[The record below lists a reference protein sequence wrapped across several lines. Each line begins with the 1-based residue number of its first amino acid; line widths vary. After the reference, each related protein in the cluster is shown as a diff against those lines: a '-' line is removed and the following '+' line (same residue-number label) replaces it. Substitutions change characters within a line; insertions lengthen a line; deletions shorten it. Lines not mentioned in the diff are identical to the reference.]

1 MDEPNLP
8 RMLSSLDD
16 QTCLPEAVFV
26 CINQPAAYYGDGS
39 SEHARVCEV
48 NEAAFRQLE
57 RMVAGNRFSFPVV
70 LIDRYSPGRAWDAK
84 HYGVG
89 WARKTAMDAALEY
102 ARSRRWPLERVLL
115 ACMDADTLYPE
126 DYLECQ
132 AALFAACPEA
142 LALSNPYYHFLEEG
156 LAGAKLLGWK
166 AGTVVAG
173 NVPSGMFPQETV
185 LEGIS
190 SSGPAHAGLS
200 DSVPDCS
207 LDVNGAGSD
216 SEKRACAML
225 HYEVYMRSYA
235 LNLMLVGHPY
245 ALTAVGSSM
254 SCTLEA
260 YRKIGGI
267 SPFKSG
273 EDFYFLQKMLKTG
286 AVLRHSPALS
296 HPSPRLSTRVF
307 FGTGPA
313 LNKGLEGQWAS
324 YPIYP
329 MSLFGRM
336 QDAYEAL
343 PDLYDLLCRGIAEE
357 KLWDGGLPA
366 AGDFP
371 AGKPLLG
378 RFPVGDVCGEPK
390 AADGARQRAAEAGC
404 PDCLPAVGLNATGGN
419 AALWKKF
426 DFWGAAFGSDWWKP
440 IKAHCGGRKA
450 QFVRACMEK
459 FDALRSLQFLKAS
472 YVQDDRRDWLNLREL
487 CHELWGRLGL
497 DRVSVEVFEADDRQL
512 TGWSACRQ
520 QRLAALTGIGAVEAG
535 MQGRGLDAGNAGG
548 ACVVAPGGRSSLQ
561 DLSLEDWESIRDF
574 LFLCERKMQKEQL
587 LLRWS

>member
-1 MDEPNLP
+1 MEAGARFFRFLVAVPAMDEPNLP
-8 RMLSSLDD
+8 RMLSSLND

-48 NEAAFRQLE
+48 NEATFRQLE

-89 WARKTAMDAALEY
+89 WARKTAMDAALEC
-102 ARSRRWPLERVLL
+102 ARSRPWPLERVLL

-173 NVPSGMFPQETV
+173 DVPSGMFPQETV

-313 LNKGLEGQWAS
+313 LNKGVEGQWAS

-343 PDLYDLLCRGIAEE
+343 PDLYGFLCGPEVTDGLCR
-357 KLWDGGLPA
+357 
-366 AGDFP
+366 
-371 AGKPLLG
+371 PL
-378 RFPVGDVCGEPK
+378 
-390 AADGARQRAAEAGC
+390 AR
-404 PDCLPAVGLNATGGN
+404 
-419 AALWKKF
+419 KF
-426 DFWGAAFGSDWWKP
+426 DFWGAAFGLDWWKP

-472 YVQDDRRDWLNLREL
+472 YVQDDRQDWLNLREL

-497 DRVSVEVFEADDRQL
+497 DRVSEEVFEADDRQL
-512 TGWSACRQ
+512 TDWSACRQ
-520 QRLAALTGIGAVEAG
+520 QRLAALAGIDAGEAG
-535 MQGRGLDAGNAGG
+535 MQGWGLDAGKAGG
-548 ACVVAPGGRSSLQ
+548 ACVVASGGRSSLQ

-574 LFLCERKMQKEQL
+574 LFLCERKMQKEQP

>member
-1 MDEPNLP
+1 MEAGARFFRFLVAVPAMDEPNLP
-8 RMLSSLDD
+8 RMLSSLND

-48 NEAAFRQLE
+48 NEATFRQLE

-102 ARSRRWPLERVLL
+102 ARSRPWPLERVLL

-173 NVPSGMFPQETV
+173 DVPSGMFPQETV

-313 LNKGLEGQWAS
+313 LNKGVEGQWAS

-343 PDLYDLLCRGIAEE
+343 PDLYDFLCGPEVPDGLCR
-357 KLWDGGLPA
+357 
-366 AGDFP
+366 
-371 AGKPLLG
+371 PL
-378 RFPVGDVCGEPK
+378 
-390 AADGARQRAAEAGC
+390 AR
-404 PDCLPAVGLNATGGN
+404 
-419 AALWKKF
+419 KF
-426 DFWGAAFGSDWWKP
+426 DFWTSAFGEGWWKP

-472 YVQDDRRDWLNLREL
+472 YVQDDRQDWLNLREL

-497 DRVSVEVFEADDRQL
+497 RVSVGVFEADDRQL

-535 MQGRGLDAGNAGG
+535 MQGKGQDAGKAGG

-574 LFLCERKMQKEQL
+574 LFLCERKMQKEQP

>member
-1 MDEPNLP
+1 MEAGARFFRFLVAVPAMDEPNLP
-8 RMLSSLDD
+8 RMLSSLND
-16 QTCLPEAVFV
+16 QTCLPEGVFV

-48 NEAAFRQLE
+48 NEATFRQLE

-102 ARSRRWPLERVLL
+102 ARSRPWPLERVLL

-156 LAGAKLLGWK
+156 LAGAKLLGRK

-190 SSGPAHAGLS
+190 SSGPAHAGSS

-207 LDVNGAGSD
+207 LDVSGAGSD

-245 ALTAVGSSM
+245 AFTAVGSSM

-343 PDLYDLLCRGIAEE
+343 PDLYDFLCGPEVPDGLCR
-357 KLWDGGLPA
+357 
-366 AGDFP
+366 
-371 AGKPLLG
+371 PL
-378 RFPVGDVCGEPK
+378 
-390 AADGARQRAAEAGC
+390 AR
-404 PDCLPAVGLNATGGN
+404 
-419 AALWKKF
+419 KF
-426 DFWGAAFGSDWWKP
+426 DFWTSAFGEGWWKP

-472 YVQDDRRDWLNLREL
+472 YVQDDRQDWLNLREL

-520 QRLAALTGIGAVEAG
+520 QRLAALAGIDAGEAG
-535 MQGRGLDAGNAGG
+535 MQGRGLDAGSAGG

>member
-1 MDEPNLP
+1 MEAGARFFRFLVAVPAMDEPNLP
-8 RMLSSLDD
+8 RMLSSLND

-190 SSGPAHAGLS
+190 SSGPAHAGSS

-313 LNKGLEGQWAS
+313 LNKGVEGQWAS

-343 PDLYDLLCRGIAEE
+343 PDLYDFLCGPEVPDGLCR
-357 KLWDGGLPA
+357 
-366 AGDFP
+366 
-371 AGKPLLG
+371 PL
-378 RFPVGDVCGEPK
+378 
-390 AADGARQRAAEAGC
+390 AR
-404 PDCLPAVGLNATGGN
+404 
-419 AALWKKF
+419 KF

-472 YVQDDRRDWLNLREL
+472 YVQDNRQDWLNLREL

-497 DRVSVEVFEADDRQL
+497 DRVSEEVFEADDRQL
-512 TGWSACRQ
+512 TDWSACRQ
-520 QRLAALTGIGAVEAG
+520 QRLAALAGIDAGEAG
-535 MQGRGLDAGNAGG
+535 MQGWGLDAGKAGG
-548 ACVVAPGGRSSLQ
+548 ACVVASGGRSSLQ

-574 LFLCERKMQKEQL
+574 LFLCERKMQKEQP

>member
-1 MDEPNLP
+1 MEAGARFFRFLVAVPAMDEPNLP
-8 RMLSSLDD
+8 RMLSSLND

-48 NEAAFRQLE
+48 NEATFRQLE

-89 WARKTAMDAALEY
+89 WARKTAMDAALEC
-102 ARSRRWPLERVLL
+102 ARSRPWPLERVLL

-173 NVPSGMFPQETV
+173 DVPSGMFPQETV

-313 LNKGLEGQWAS
+313 LNKGVEGQWAS

-343 PDLYDLLCRGIAEE
+343 PDLYGFLCGPEVTDGLCR
-357 KLWDGGLPA
+357 
-366 AGDFP
+366 
-371 AGKPLLG
+371 PL
-378 RFPVGDVCGEPK
+378 
-390 AADGARQRAAEAGC
+390 AR
-404 PDCLPAVGLNATGGN
+404 
-419 AALWKKF
+419 KF

-472 YVQDDRRDWLNLREL
+472 YVQDDRQDWLNLREL

-497 DRVSVEVFEADDRQL
+497 DRVSEEVFEADDRQL
-512 TGWSACRQ
+512 TDWSACRQ
-520 QRLAALTGIGAVEAG
+520 QRLAALAGIDAGEAG
-535 MQGRGLDAGNAGG
+535 MQGWGLDAGKAGG
-548 ACVVAPGGRSSLQ
+548 ACVVASGGRSSLQ

-574 LFLCERKMQKEQL
+574 LFLCERKMQKEQP

>member
-1 MDEPNLP
+1 MEAGARFFRFLVAVPAMDEPNLP
-8 RMLSSLDD
+8 RMLSSLND

-48 NEAAFRQLE
+48 NEATFRQLE

-102 ARSRRWPLERVLL
+102 ARSRPWPLERVLL

-173 NVPSGMFPQETV
+173 DVPSGMFPQETV

-296 HPSPRLSTRVF
+296 HPSPRFSTRVF

-313 LNKGLEGQWAS
+313 LNKGVEGQWAS

-343 PDLYDLLCRGIAEE
+343 PDLYDFLCGPEVPDGLCR
-357 KLWDGGLPA
+357 
-366 AGDFP
+366 
-371 AGKPLLG
+371 PL
-378 RFPVGDVCGEPK
+378 
-390 AADGARQRAAEAGC
+390 AR
-404 PDCLPAVGLNATGGN
+404 
-419 AALWKKF
+419 KF
-426 DFWGAAFGSDWWKP
+426 DFWGAAFGEGWWKP
-440 IKAHCGGRKA
+440 IRAHCGGRKA

-520 QRLAALTGIGAVEAG
+520 QRLAALAGIDAGEAG
-535 MQGRGLDAGNAGG
+535 MQGEGQDTGKAGG
-548 ACVVAPGGRSSLQ
+548 ACIVAPGGWSSLQ

-574 LFLCERKMQKEQL
+574 LFLCERKMQKERP
-587 LLRWS
+587 LLRFW

>member
-1 MDEPNLP
+1 MEAGARSFRFLVAVPAMDEPSLP
-8 RMLSSLDD
+8 RMLSSLND

-48 NEAAFRQLE
+48 NEATFRQLE

-102 ARSRRWPLERVLL
+102 ARSRPWPLERVLL

-273 EDFYFLQKMLKTG
+273 EDFYFLQKVLKTG

-313 LNKGLEGQWAS
+313 LNKGLEGQWVS

-343 PDLYDLLCRGIAEE
+343 PDLYDFLCGPEVTDGLCR
-357 KLWDGGLPA
+357 
-366 AGDFP
+366 
-371 AGKPLLG
+371 PL
-378 RFPVGDVCGEPK
+378 
-390 AADGARQRAAEAGC
+390 AR
-404 PDCLPAVGLNATGGN
+404 
-419 AALWKKF
+419 KF
-426 DFWGAAFGSDWWKP
+426 DFWTSAFGEGWWKP

-450 QFVRACMEK
+450 QFARACMEK

-472 YVQDDRRDWLNLREL
+472 YVQDDRQDWLNLREL

-535 MQGRGLDAGNAGG
+535 MQGKGQDTGKAGG

-574 LFLCERKMQKEQL
+574 LFLCERKMQKEQP

>member
-1 MDEPNLP
+1 MVAVPAMDEPSLP
-8 RMLSSLDD
+8 RMLSSLDA

-48 NEAAFRQLE
+48 NEATFRQLE

-102 ARSRRWPLERVLL
+102 ARSRPWPLERVLL

-173 NVPSGMFPQETV
+173 DVPSGMFPQETV

-207 LDVNGAGSD
+207 LDVSGAGSD

-313 LNKGLEGQWAS
+313 LNKGVEGQWAS

-343 PDLYDLLCRGIAEE
+343 PDLYDFLCGPEVPDGLCR
-357 KLWDGGLPA
+357 
-366 AGDFP
+366 
-371 AGKPLLG
+371 PL
-378 RFPVGDVCGEPK
+378 
-390 AADGARQRAAEAGC
+390 AR
-404 PDCLPAVGLNATGGN
+404 
-419 AALWKKF
+419 KF

-472 YVQDDRRDWLNLREL
+472 YVQDNRQDWLNLREL

-520 QRLAALTGIGAVEAG
+520 RRLAALAGIDAGEAG
-535 MQGRGLDAGNAGG
+535 MQGEGQDTGKSGG
-548 ACVVAPGGRSSLQ
+548 ACIVAPGGWSSLQ

-574 LFLCERKMQKEQL
+574 LFLCERKMQKERP
-587 LLRWS
+587 LLRFW

>member
-1 MDEPNLP
+1 MEAGARSFRFLVAVPAMDEPSLP
-8 RMLSSLDD
+8 RMLSSLDA

-48 NEAAFRQLE
+48 NEATFRQLE

-102 ARSRRWPLERVLL
+102 ARSRPWPLERVLL

-173 NVPSGMFPQETV
+173 DVPSGMFPQETV

-313 LNKGLEGQWAS
+313 LNKGVEGQWAS

-343 PDLYDLLCRGIAEE
+343 PDLYDFLCGPEVPDGLCR
-357 KLWDGGLPA
+357 
-366 AGDFP
+366 
-371 AGKPLLG
+371 PL
-378 RFPVGDVCGEPK
+378 
-390 AADGARQRAAEAGC
+390 AR
-404 PDCLPAVGLNATGGN
+404 
-419 AALWKKF
+419 KF

-472 YVQDDRRDWLNLREL
+472 YVQDNRQDWLNLREL

-520 QRLAALTGIGAVEAG
+520 RRLAALAGIDAGEAG
-535 MQGRGLDAGNAGG
+535 MQGRGLDAGKAGG

-574 LFLCERKMQKEQL
+574 LFLCERKMQKEQP

>member
-1 MDEPNLP
+1 MEAGARFFRFLVAVPAMDEPNLP

-48 NEAAFRQLE
+48 NEATFRQLE

-102 ARSRRWPLERVLL
+102 ARSRPWPLERVLL

-156 LAGAKLLGWK
+156 LAEAKLLGWK

-173 NVPSGMFPQETV
+173 DVPSGMFPQETV

-235 LNLMLVGHPY
+235 LTLMLVGHPY

-313 LNKGLEGQWAS
+313 LNKGVEGQWAS

-343 PDLYDLLCRGIAEE
+343 PDLYDFLCGPEVPDGLCR
-357 KLWDGGLPA
+357 
-366 AGDFP
+366 
-371 AGKPLLG
+371 PL
-378 RFPVGDVCGEPK
+378 
-390 AADGARQRAAEAGC
+390 AR
-404 PDCLPAVGLNATGGN
+404 
-419 AALWKKF
+419 KF
-426 DFWGAAFGSDWWKP
+426 DFWGAAFGEGWWKP

-472 YVQDDRRDWLNLREL
+472 YVQDDRQDWLNLREL

-497 DRVSVEVFEADDRQL
+497 DRVSEEVFEADDRQL

-520 QRLAALTGIGAVEAG
+520 RRLAALAGIDAGEAG
-535 MQGRGLDAGNAGG
+535 MQGEGQDTGKAGG
-548 ACVVAPGGRSSLQ
+548 ACIVAPGGWSSLQ

-574 LFLCERKMQKEQL
+574 LFLCERKMQKEQP

>member
-1 MDEPNLP
+1 MEAGARFFRFLVAVPAMDEPNLP
-8 RMLSSLDD
+8 RMLSSLND

-48 NEAAFRQLE
+48 NEATFRQLE

-102 ARSRRWPLERVLL
+102 ARSRPWPLERVLL

-173 NVPSGMFPQETV
+173 DVPSGMFPQETV

-296 HPSPRLSTRVF
+296 HPSPRFSTRVF

-313 LNKGLEGQWAS
+313 LNKGVEGQWAS

-343 PDLYDLLCRGIAEE
+343 PDLYDFLCGPEVPDGLCR
-357 KLWDGGLPA
+357 
-366 AGDFP
+366 
-371 AGKPLLG
+371 PL
-378 RFPVGDVCGEPK
+378 
-390 AADGARQRAAEAGC
+390 AR
-404 PDCLPAVGLNATGGN
+404 
-419 AALWKKF
+419 KF
-426 DFWGAAFGSDWWKP
+426 DFWGAAFGEGWWKP
-440 IKAHCGGRKA
+440 IRAHCGGRKA

-512 TGWSACRQ
+512 TDWSACRQ
-520 QRLAALTGIGAVEAG
+520 QRLAALAGIDAGEAG
-535 MQGRGLDAGNAGG
+535 MQGWGLDAGKAGG
-548 ACVVAPGGRSSLQ
+548 ACIVAPGGWSSLQ

-574 LFLCERKMQKEQL
+574 LFLCERKMQKERP
-587 LLRWS
+587 LLRFW

>member
-1 MDEPNLP
+1 MEAGARFFRFLVAVPAMDEPNLP
-8 RMLSSLDD
+8 RMLSSLND

-48 NEAAFRQLE
+48 NEATFRQLE

-102 ARSRRWPLERVLL
+102 ARSRPWPLERVLL

-173 NVPSGMFPQETV
+173 DVPSGMFPQETV

-190 SSGPAHAGLS
+190 SSGPAHAGSS

-313 LNKGLEGQWAS
+313 LNKGVEGQWAS

-343 PDLYDLLCRGIAEE
+343 PDLYDFLCGPEVPDGLCR
-357 KLWDGGLPA
+357 
-366 AGDFP
+366 
-371 AGKPLLG
+371 PL
-378 RFPVGDVCGEPK
+378 
-390 AADGARQRAAEAGC
+390 AR
-404 PDCLPAVGLNATGGN
+404 
-419 AALWKKF
+419 KF
-426 DFWGAAFGSDWWKP
+426 DFWGAAFGEGWWKP
-440 IKAHCGGRKA
+440 IRAHCGGRKA

-472 YVQDDRRDWLNLREL
+472 YVQDNRQDWLNLREL

-520 QRLAALTGIGAVEAG
+520 QRLAALAGIDAGEAG
-535 MQGRGLDAGNAGG
+535 MQGEGQDTGKAGG
-548 ACVVAPGGRSSLQ
+548 ACIVAPGGWSSLQ

-574 LFLCERKMQKEQL
+574 LFLCERKMQKERP
-587 LLRWS
+587 LLRFW

>member
-1 MDEPNLP
+1 MEAGARFFRFLVAVPAMDEPNLP
-8 RMLSSLDD
+8 RMLSSLND

-48 NEAAFRQLE
+48 NEATFRQLE

-102 ARSRRWPLERVLL
+102 ARSRPWPLERVLL

-132 AALFAACPEA
+132 AALFAVCPEA

-156 LAGAKLLGWK
+156 LAGAKLLRWK

-190 SSGPAHAGLS
+190 SSGPAHAGSS

-296 HPSPRLSTRVF
+296 HPSPRFSTRVF

-313 LNKGLEGQWAS
+313 LNKGVEGQWAS

-343 PDLYDLLCRGIAEE
+343 PDLYDFLCGPEVPDGLCR
-357 KLWDGGLPA
+357 
-366 AGDFP
+366 
-371 AGKPLLG
+371 PL
-378 RFPVGDVCGEPK
+378 
-390 AADGARQRAAEAGC
+390 AR
-404 PDCLPAVGLNATGGN
+404 
-419 AALWKKF
+419 KF
-426 DFWGAAFGSDWWKP
+426 DFWGAAFGEGWWKP
-440 IKAHCGGRKA
+440 IRAHCGGRKA

-472 YVQDDRRDWLNLREL
+472 YVQDNRQDWLNLREL

-512 TGWSACRQ
+512 TDWSACRQ
-520 QRLAALTGIGAVEAG
+520 QRLAALAGIDAGEAG
-535 MQGRGLDAGNAGG
+535 MQGWGLDAGKAGG

-574 LFLCERKMQKEQL
+574 LFLCERKMQKEQP

>member
-1 MDEPNLP
+1 MEAGARFFRFLVAVPAMDEPNLP
-8 RMLSSLDD
+8 RMLSSLND

-48 NEAAFRQLE
+48 NEATFRQLE

-102 ARSRRWPLERVLL
+102 ARSRPWPLERVLL

-173 NVPSGMFPQETV
+173 DVPSGMFPQETV

-296 HPSPRLSTRVF
+296 HPSPRFSTRVF

-313 LNKGLEGQWAS
+313 LNKGVEGQWAS

-343 PDLYDLLCRGIAEE
+343 PDLYDFLCGPEVPDGLCR
-357 KLWDGGLPA
+357 
-366 AGDFP
+366 
-371 AGKPLLG
+371 PL
-378 RFPVGDVCGEPK
+378 
-390 AADGARQRAAEAGC
+390 AR
-404 PDCLPAVGLNATGGN
+404 
-419 AALWKKF
+419 KF
-426 DFWGAAFGSDWWKP
+426 DFWGAAFGEGWWKP
-440 IKAHCGGRKA
+440 IRAHCGGRKA

-472 YVQDDRRDWLNLREL
+472 YVQDDRQDWLNLREL

-497 DRVSVEVFEADDRQL
+497 DRVSEEVFEADDRQL
-512 TGWSACRQ
+512 TDWSACRQ
-520 QRLAALTGIGAVEAG
+520 QRLAALAGIDAGEAG
-535 MQGRGLDAGNAGG
+535 MQGRGLDAGSAGG

>member
-8 RMLSSLDD
+8 RMLSSLND

-48 NEAAFRQLE
+48 NEATFRQLE

-102 ARSRRWPLERVLL
+102 ARSRPWPLERVLL

-173 NVPSGMFPQETV
+173 DVPSGMFPQETV

-296 HPSPRLSTRVF
+296 HPSPRFSTRVF

-313 LNKGLEGQWAS
+313 LNKGVEGQWAS

-343 PDLYDLLCRGIAEE
+343 PDLYDFLCGPEVPDGLCR
-357 KLWDGGLPA
+357 
-366 AGDFP
+366 
-371 AGKPLLG
+371 PL
-378 RFPVGDVCGEPK
+378 
-390 AADGARQRAAEAGC
+390 AR
-404 PDCLPAVGLNATGGN
+404 
-419 AALWKKF
+419 KF
-426 DFWGAAFGSDWWKP
+426 DFWGAAFGEGWWKP
-440 IKAHCGGRKA
+440 IRAHCGGRKA

-472 YVQDDRRDWLNLREL
+472 YVQDNRQDWLNLREL

-497 DRVSVEVFEADDRQL
+497 DRVSEEVFEADDRQL

-520 QRLAALTGIGAVEAG
+520 QRLAALAGIDAGEAG
-535 MQGRGLDAGNAGG
+535 MQGWGLDAGKAGG

-574 LFLCERKMQKEQL
+574 LFLCERKMQKEQP

>member
-1 MDEPNLP
+1 MEAGARFFRFLVAVPAMDEPNLP
-8 RMLSSLDD
+8 RMLSSLND

-48 NEAAFRQLE
+48 NEATFRQLE

-89 WARKTAMDAALEY
+89 WARKTAMDAALEC
-102 ARSRRWPLERVLL
+102 ARSRPWPLERVLL

-173 NVPSGMFPQETV
+173 DVPSGMFPQETV

-313 LNKGLEGQWAS
+313 LNKGVEGQWAS

-343 PDLYDLLCRGIAEE
+343 PDLYDFLCGPEVPDGLCR
-357 KLWDGGLPA
+357 
-366 AGDFP
+366 
-371 AGKPLLG
+371 PL
-378 RFPVGDVCGEPK
+378 
-390 AADGARQRAAEAGC
+390 AR
-404 PDCLPAVGLNATGGN
+404 
-419 AALWKKF
+419 KF

-472 YVQDDRRDWLNLREL
+472 YVQDNRQDWLNLREL

-512 TGWSACRQ
+512 TDWSACRQ
-520 QRLAALTGIGAVEAG
+520 QRLAALAGIDAGEAG
-535 MQGRGLDAGNAGG
+535 MQGWGLDAGKAGG
-548 ACVVAPGGRSSLQ
+548 ACVVASGGRSSLQ

-574 LFLCERKMQKEQL
+574 LFLCERKMQKEQP

>member
-8 RMLSSLDD
+8 RMLSSLND

-48 NEAAFRQLE
+48 NEATFRQLE

-173 NVPSGMFPQETV
+173 DVPSGMFPQETV

-286 AVLRHSPALS
+286 AVLQHSPALS

-313 LNKGLEGQWAS
+313 LNKGVEGQWAS

-343 PDLYDLLCRGIAEE
+343 PDLYDFLCGPEVPDGLCR
-357 KLWDGGLPA
+357 
-366 AGDFP
+366 
-371 AGKPLLG
+371 PL
-378 RFPVGDVCGEPK
+378 
-390 AADGARQRAAEAGC
+390 AR
-404 PDCLPAVGLNATGGN
+404 
-419 AALWKKF
+419 KF

-472 YVQDDRRDWLNLREL
+472 YVQDDRQDWLNLREL

-497 DRVSVEVFEADDRQL
+497 DRVSEEVFEADDRQL
-512 TGWSACRQ
+512 TDWSACRQ
-520 QRLAALTGIGAVEAG
+520 QRLAALAGIDAGEAG
-535 MQGRGLDAGNAGG
+535 MQGWGLDAGKAGG
-548 ACVVAPGGRSSLQ
+548 ACVVASGGRSSLQ

-574 LFLCERKMQKEQL
+574 LFLCERKMQKEQP

>member
-8 RMLSSLDD
+8 RMLSSLND

-48 NEAAFRQLE
+48 NEATFRQLE

-313 LNKGLEGQWAS
+313 LNKGVEGQWAS

-343 PDLYDLLCRGIAEE
+343 PDLYDFLCGPEVPDGLCR
-357 KLWDGGLPA
+357 
-366 AGDFP
+366 
-371 AGKPLLG
+371 PL
-378 RFPVGDVCGEPK
+378 
-390 AADGARQRAAEAGC
+390 AR
-404 PDCLPAVGLNATGGN
+404 
-419 AALWKKF
+419 KF

-472 YVQDDRRDWLNLREL
+472 YVQDNRQDWLNLREL

-497 DRVSVEVFEADDRQL
+497 DRVSEEVFEADDRQL
-512 TGWSACRQ
+512 TDWSACRQ
-520 QRLAALTGIGAVEAG
+520 QRLAALAGIDAGEAG
-535 MQGRGLDAGNAGG
+535 MQGEGQDTGKAGG
-548 ACVVAPGGRSSLQ
+548 ACVVAPGGWSSLQ

-574 LFLCERKMQKEQL
+574 LFLCERKMQKEQP

>member
-1 MDEPNLP
+1 MEAGARFFRFLVAVPAMDEPNLP
-8 RMLSSLDD
+8 RMLSSLND

-48 NEAAFRQLE
+48 NEATFRQLE

-89 WARKTAMDAALEY
+89 WARKTAMDAALEC
-102 ARSRRWPLERVLL
+102 ARSRPWPLERVLL

-173 NVPSGMFPQETV
+173 DVPSGMFPQETV

-313 LNKGLEGQWAS
+313 LNKGVEGQWAS

-343 PDLYDLLCRGIAEE
+343 PDLYGFLCGPEVTDGLCR
-357 KLWDGGLPA
+357 
-366 AGDFP
+366 
-371 AGKPLLG
+371 PL
-378 RFPVGDVCGEPK
+378 
-390 AADGARQRAAEAGC
+390 AR
-404 PDCLPAVGLNATGGN
+404 
-419 AALWKKF
+419 KF

-472 YVQDDRRDWLNLREL
+472 YVQDDRQDWLNLREL

-512 TGWSACRQ
+512 TDWSACRQ
-520 QRLAALTGIGAVEAG
+520 QRLAALAGIDAGEAG
-535 MQGRGLDAGNAGG
+535 MQGWGLDAGKAGG
-548 ACVVAPGGRSSLQ
+548 ACVVASGGRSSLQ

-574 LFLCERKMQKEQL
+574 LFLCERKMQKEQP

>member
-1 MDEPNLP
+1 MEAGARFFRFLVAVPAMDEPSLP
-8 RMLSSLDD
+8 RMLSSLDA

-102 ARSRRWPLERVLL
+102 ARSRPWPLERVLL

-313 LNKGLEGQWAS
+313 LNKGVEGQWAS

-343 PDLYDLLCRGIAEE
+343 PDLYDFLCGPEVPDGLCR
-357 KLWDGGLPA
+357 
-366 AGDFP
+366 
-371 AGKPLLG
+371 PL
-378 RFPVGDVCGEPK
+378 
-390 AADGARQRAAEAGC
+390 AR
-404 PDCLPAVGLNATGGN
+404 
-419 AALWKKF
+419 KF

-472 YVQDDRRDWLNLREL
+472 YVQDNRQDWLNLREL

-520 QRLAALTGIGAVEAG
+520 QRLAALAGIDAGEAG

-574 LFLCERKMQKEQL
+574 FFFFERKMQKERP
-587 LLRWS
+587 LLRFW

>member
-1 MDEPNLP
+1 MEAGARFFRFLVAVPAMDEPNLP

-48 NEAAFRQLE
+48 NEATFRQLE

-102 ARSRRWPLERVLL
+102 ARSRPWPLERVLL

-173 NVPSGMFPQETV
+173 DVPSGMFPQETV

-313 LNKGLEGQWAS
+313 LNKGVEGQWAS

-343 PDLYDLLCRGIAEE
+343 PDLYDFLCGPEVPDGLCR
-357 KLWDGGLPA
+357 
-366 AGDFP
+366 
-371 AGKPLLG
+371 PL
-378 RFPVGDVCGEPK
+378 
-390 AADGARQRAAEAGC
+390 AR
-404 PDCLPAVGLNATGGN
+404 
-419 AALWKKF
+419 KF
-426 DFWGAAFGSDWWKP
+426 DFWGAAFGEGWWKP
-440 IKAHCGGRKA
+440 IRAHCGGRKA

-472 YVQDDRRDWLNLREL
+472 YVQDNRQDWLNLREL

-520 QRLAALTGIGAVEAG
+520 QRLAALAGIDAGEAG
-535 MQGRGLDAGNAGG
+535 MQGEGQDTGKAGG
-548 ACVVAPGGRSSLQ
+548 ACIVAPGGWSSLQ

-574 LFLCERKMQKEQL
+574 LFLCERKMQKERP
-587 LLRWS
+587 LLRFW

>member
-1 MDEPNLP
+1 MEAGARFFRFLVAVPAMDEPNLP
-8 RMLSSLDD
+8 RMLSSLND

-48 NEAAFRQLE
+48 NEATFRQLE

-102 ARSRRWPLERVLL
+102 ARSRPWPLERVLL

-156 LAGAKLLGWK
+156 LAGAKLLRWK

-190 SSGPAHAGLS
+190 SSGPAHAGSS

-296 HPSPRLSTRVF
+296 HPSPRFSTRVF

-313 LNKGLEGQWAS
+313 LNKGVEGQWAS

-343 PDLYDLLCRGIAEE
+343 QDLYDFLCGPEVPDGLCR
-357 KLWDGGLPA
+357 
-366 AGDFP
+366 
-371 AGKPLLG
+371 PL
-378 RFPVGDVCGEPK
+378 
-390 AADGARQRAAEAGC
+390 AR
-404 PDCLPAVGLNATGGN
+404 
-419 AALWKKF
+419 KF
-426 DFWGAAFGSDWWKP
+426 DFWGAAFGEGWWKP
-440 IKAHCGGRKA
+440 IRAHCGGRKA

-472 YVQDDRRDWLNLREL
+472 YVQDNRQDWLNLREL

-512 TGWSACRQ
+512 TDWSACRQ
-520 QRLAALTGIGAVEAG
+520 QRLAALAGIDAGEAG
-535 MQGRGLDAGNAGG
+535 MQGWGLDAGKAGG

-574 LFLCERKMQKEQL
+574 LFLCERKMQKEQP

>member
-1 MDEPNLP
+1 MDEPSLP
-8 RMLSSLDD
+8 RMLSSLDA

-48 NEAAFRQLE
+48 NEATFRQLE

-102 ARSRRWPLERVLL
+102 ARSRPWPLERVLL

-173 NVPSGMFPQETV
+173 NVPSGMFPQETAP
-185 LEGIS
+185 EGMP

-207 LDVNGAGSD
+207 LDVNGARSD

-313 LNKGLEGQWAS
+313 LNKGVEGQWAS

-343 PDLYDLLCRGIAEE
+343 PDLYDFLCGPEVPDGLCR
-357 KLWDGGLPA
+357 
-366 AGDFP
+366 
-371 AGKPLLG
+371 PL
-378 RFPVGDVCGEPK
+378 
-390 AADGARQRAAEAGC
+390 AR
-404 PDCLPAVGLNATGGN
+404 
-419 AALWKKF
+419 KF

-472 YVQDDRRDWLNLREL
+472 YVQDNRQDWLNLREL

-520 QRLAALTGIGAVEAG
+520 RRLAALAGIDAGEAG
-535 MQGRGLDAGNAGG
+535 MQGWGLDAGKAGG

-574 LFLCERKMQKEQL
+574 LFLCERKMQKEQP

>member
-1 MDEPNLP
+1 MEAGARFFRFLVAVPAMDEPNLP
-8 RMLSSLDD
+8 RMLSSLND

-48 NEAAFRQLE
+48 NEATFRQLE

-102 ARSRRWPLERVLL
+102 ARSRPWPLERVLL

-126 DYLECQ
+126 DYLEYQ

-173 NVPSGMFPQETV
+173 DVPSGMFPQETV

-190 SSGPAHAGLS
+190 SSGPAHAGSS

-207 LDVNGAGSD
+207 LDVSGAGSD

-313 LNKGLEGQWAS
+313 LNKGVEGQWAS

-343 PDLYDLLCRGIAEE
+343 PDLYDFLCGPEVPDGLCR
-357 KLWDGGLPA
+357 
-366 AGDFP
+366 
-371 AGKPLLG
+371 PL
-378 RFPVGDVCGEPK
+378 
-390 AADGARQRAAEAGC
+390 AR
-404 PDCLPAVGLNATGGN
+404 
-419 AALWKKF
+419 KF

-520 QRLAALTGIGAVEAG
+520 QRLAALAGIGAGEAG
-535 MQGRGLDAGNAGG
+535 MQGEGQDTGKAGG
-548 ACVVAPGGRSSLQ
+548 ACIVAPGGWSSLQ

-574 LFLCERKMQKEQL
+574 LFLCERKMQKERP
-587 LLRWS
+587 LLRFW

>member
-1 MDEPNLP
+1 MEAGARFFRFLVAVPAMDEPNLP
-8 RMLSSLDD
+8 RMLSSLND

-48 NEAAFRQLE
+48 NEATFRQLE

-190 SSGPAHAGLS
+190 SSGPAHAGSS

-313 LNKGLEGQWAS
+313 LNKGVEGQWAS

-343 PDLYDLLCRGIAEE
+343 PDLYDFLCGPEVPDGLCR
-357 KLWDGGLPA
+357 
-366 AGDFP
+366 
-371 AGKPLLG
+371 PL
-378 RFPVGDVCGEPK
+378 
-390 AADGARQRAAEAGC
+390 AR
-404 PDCLPAVGLNATGGN
+404 
-419 AALWKKF
+419 KF

-472 YVQDDRRDWLNLREL
+472 YVQDDRQDWLNLREL

-497 DRVSVEVFEADDRQL
+497 DRVSEEVFEADDRQL
-512 TGWSACRQ
+512 TDWSACRQ
-520 QRLAALTGIGAVEAG
+520 QRLAALAGIDAGEAG
-535 MQGRGLDAGNAGG
+535 MQGWGLDAGKAGG
-548 ACVVAPGGRSSLQ
+548 ACVVASGGRSSLQ

-574 LFLCERKMQKEQL
+574 LFLCERKMQKEQP

>member
-1 MDEPNLP
+1 MEAGARFFRFLVAVPAMDEPNLP
-8 RMLSSLDD
+8 RMLSSLND

-48 NEAAFRQLE
+48 NEATFRQLE

-102 ARSRRWPLERVLL
+102 ARSRPWPLERVLL

-173 NVPSGMFPQETV
+173 DVPSGMFPQETV

-207 LDVNGAGSD
+207 LDVSGAGSD

-343 PDLYDLLCRGIAEE
+343 PDLYGFLCGPEVMDGLCR
-357 KLWDGGLPA
+357 
-366 AGDFP
+366 
-371 AGKPLLG
+371 PL
-378 RFPVGDVCGEPK
+378 
-390 AADGARQRAAEAGC
+390 AR
-404 PDCLPAVGLNATGGN
+404 
-419 AALWKKF
+419 KF
-426 DFWGAAFGSDWWKP
+426 DFWTSAFGEGWWNP

-472 YVQDDRRDWLNLREL
+472 YVQDDRQDWLNLREL

-497 DRVSVEVFEADDRQL
+497 RVSVEVFEADDRQL

-535 MQGRGLDAGNAGG
+535 MQGKGQDAGKAGG

-574 LFLCERKMQKEQL
+574 LFLCERKMQKEQP

>member
-1 MDEPNLP
+1 MEAGARFFRFLVAVPAMDEPNLP
-8 RMLSSLDD
+8 RMLSSLND

-102 ARSRRWPLERVLL
+102 ARSRPWPLERVLL

-245 ALTAVGSSM
+245 AFTAVGSSM

-313 LNKGLEGQWAS
+313 LNKGVEGQWAS

-343 PDLYDLLCRGIAEE
+343 PDLYDFLCGPEVPDGLCR
-357 KLWDGGLPA
+357 
-366 AGDFP
+366 
-371 AGKPLLG
+371 PL
-378 RFPVGDVCGEPK
+378 
-390 AADGARQRAAEAGC
+390 AR
-404 PDCLPAVGLNATGGN
+404 
-419 AALWKKF
+419 KF

-472 YVQDDRRDWLNLREL
+472 YVQDNRQDWLNLREL

-520 QRLAALTGIGAVEAG
+520 QRLAALAGIDAGEAG
-535 MQGRGLDAGNAGG
+535 MQGRGLDAGSAGG

>member
-1 MDEPNLP
+1 MEAGARFFRFLVAVPAMDEPNLP
-8 RMLSSLDD
+8 RMLSSLND

-48 NEAAFRQLE
+48 NEATFRQLE

-102 ARSRRWPLERVLL
+102 ARSRPWPLERVLL

-296 HPSPRLSTRVF
+296 HPSPRFSTRVF

-313 LNKGLEGQWAS
+313 LNKGVEGQWAS

-343 PDLYDLLCRGIAEE
+343 PDLYDFLCGPEVPDGLCR
-357 KLWDGGLPA
+357 
-366 AGDFP
+366 
-371 AGKPLLG
+371 PL
-378 RFPVGDVCGEPK
+378 
-390 AADGARQRAAEAGC
+390 AR
-404 PDCLPAVGLNATGGN
+404 
-419 AALWKKF
+419 KF
-426 DFWGAAFGSDWWKP
+426 DFWGAAFGEGWWKP
-440 IKAHCGGRKA
+440 IRAHCGGRKA

-472 YVQDDRRDWLNLREL
+472 YVQDDRQDWLNLREL

-497 DRVSVEVFEADDRQL
+497 DRVSEEVFEADDRQL
-512 TGWSACRQ
+512 TDWSACRQ
-520 QRLAALTGIGAVEAG
+520 QRLAALAGIDAGEAG
-535 MQGRGLDAGNAGG
+535 MQGWGLDAGKAGG
-548 ACVVAPGGRSSLQ
+548 ACIVAPGGWSSLQ

-574 LFLCERKMQKEQL
+574 LFLCERKMQKERP
-587 LLRWS
+587 LLRFW

>member
-1 MDEPNLP
+1 MEAGARFFRFLVAVPAMDEPNLP
-8 RMLSSLDD
+8 RMLSSLND

-48 NEAAFRQLE
+48 NEATFRQLE

-102 ARSRRWPLERVLL
+102 ARSRPWPLERVLL

-313 LNKGLEGQWAS
+313 LNKGVEGQWAS

-343 PDLYDLLCRGIAEE
+343 PDLYDFLCGPEVPDGLCR
-357 KLWDGGLPA
+357 
-366 AGDFP
+366 
-371 AGKPLLG
+371 PL
-378 RFPVGDVCGEPK
+378 
-390 AADGARQRAAEAGC
+390 AR
-404 PDCLPAVGLNATGGN
+404 
-419 AALWKKF
+419 KF

-472 YVQDDRRDWLNLREL
+472 YVQDNRQDWLNLREL

-497 DRVSVEVFEADDRQL
+497 DRVSEEVFEADDRQL
-512 TGWSACRQ
+512 TDWSACRQ
-520 QRLAALTGIGAVEAG
+520 QRLAALAGIDAGEAG
-535 MQGRGLDAGNAGG
+535 MQGEGQDTGKASG
-548 ACVVAPGGRSSLQ
+548 ACIVAPGGWSSLQ

-574 LFLCERKMQKEQL
+574 LFLCERKMQKEQP

>member
-1 MDEPNLP
+1 MEAGARFFRFLVAVPAMDEPNLP
-8 RMLSSLDD
+8 RMLSSLND

-48 NEAAFRQLE
+48 NEATFRQLE

-102 ARSRRWPLERVLL
+102 ARSRPWPLERVLL

-173 NVPSGMFPQETV
+173 DVPSGMFPQETV

-313 LNKGLEGQWAS
+313 LNKGVEGQWAS

-343 PDLYDLLCRGIAEE
+343 PDLYDFLCGPEVPDGLCR
-357 KLWDGGLPA
+357 
-366 AGDFP
+366 
-371 AGKPLLG
+371 PL
-378 RFPVGDVCGEPK
+378 
-390 AADGARQRAAEAGC
+390 AR
-404 PDCLPAVGLNATGGN
+404 
-419 AALWKKF
+419 KF

-472 YVQDDRRDWLNLREL
+472 YVQDDRQDWLNLREL

-497 DRVSVEVFEADDRQL
+497 RVSVGVFEADDRQL

-535 MQGRGLDAGNAGG
+535 MQGKGQDAGKAGG

-574 LFLCERKMQKEQL
+574 LFLCERKMQKEQP

>member
-1 MDEPNLP
+1 MEAGARFFRFLVAVPAMDEPNLP
-8 RMLSSLDD
+8 RMLSSLND

-48 NEAAFRQLE
+48 NEATFRQLE

-102 ARSRRWPLERVLL
+102 ARSRPWPLERVLL

-156 LAGAKLLGWK
+156 LAGAKLFPVEAGKLAWGAGLEK
-166 AGTVVAG
+166 LVPPGTVVAG
-173 NVPSGMFPQETV
+173 DVPSGMFPQETV

-207 LDVNGAGSD
+207 LDVSGAGGD

-343 PDLYDLLCRGIAEE
+343 PDLYDFLCGPEVPDGLCR
-357 KLWDGGLPA
+357 
-366 AGDFP
+366 
-371 AGKPLLG
+371 PL
-378 RFPVGDVCGEPK
+378 
-390 AADGARQRAAEAGC
+390 AR
-404 PDCLPAVGLNATGGN
+404 
-419 AALWKKF
+419 KF

-472 YVQDDRRDWLNLREL
+472 YVQDNRQDWLNLREL

-520 QRLAALTGIGAVEAG
+520 QRLAALAGIDAGEAG
-535 MQGRGLDAGNAGG
+535 MQGEGQDTGKAGG
-548 ACVVAPGGRSSLQ
+548 ACVVAPDGRSSLQ

-574 LFLCERKMQKEQL
+574 LFLCERKMQKERP
-587 LLRWS
+587 LLRFW

>member
-1 MDEPNLP
+1 MDEPSLP
-8 RMLSSLDD
+8 RMLSSLDA

-48 NEAAFRQLE
+48 NEATFRQLE

-102 ARSRRWPLERVLL
+102 ARSRPWPLERVLL

-343 PDLYDLLCRGIAEE
+343 PDLYGFLCGPEVPDGLCR
-357 KLWDGGLPA
+357 
-366 AGDFP
+366 
-371 AGKPLLG
+371 PL
-378 RFPVGDVCGEPK
+378 
-390 AADGARQRAAEAGC
+390 AR
-404 PDCLPAVGLNATGGN
+404 
-419 AALWKKF
+419 KF
-426 DFWGAAFGSDWWKP
+426 DFWTSAFGEGWWKP

-472 YVQDDRRDWLNLREL
+472 YVQDDRQDWLNLREL

-520 QRLAALTGIGAVEAG
+520 QRLAALAGIDAGEAG

>member
-1 MDEPNLP
+1 MEAGARSFRFLVAVPAMDEPSLP
-8 RMLSSLDD
+8 RMLSSLND

-26 CINQPAAYYGDGS
+26 CINQPAAYYRDGS

-48 NEAAFRQLE
+48 NEATFRQLE

-102 ARSRRWPLERVLL
+102 ARSRPWPLERVLL

-156 LAGAKLLGWK
+156 LAGAKLLGRK

-173 NVPSGMFPQETV
+173 NVPSGMFPQETAP
-185 LEGIS
+185 EGMP
-190 SSGPAHAGLS
+190 SSGPAHAGSS

-313 LNKGLEGQWAS
+313 LNKGVEGQWAS

-343 PDLYDLLCRGIAEE
+343 PDLYDFLCGPEVPDGLCR
-357 KLWDGGLPA
+357 
-366 AGDFP
+366 
-371 AGKPLLG
+371 PL
-378 RFPVGDVCGEPK
+378 
-390 AADGARQRAAEAGC
+390 AR
-404 PDCLPAVGLNATGGN
+404 
-419 AALWKKF
+419 KF

-472 YVQDDRRDWLNLREL
+472 YVQDNRQDWLNLREL

-512 TGWSACRQ
+512 TDWSACRQ
-520 QRLAALTGIGAVEAG
+520 QRLAALAGIDAGEAG
-535 MQGRGLDAGNAGG
+535 MQGEGQDTGKAGG
-548 ACVVAPGGRSSLQ
+548 ACIVAPGGWSSLQ

-574 LFLCERKMQKEQL
+574 LFLCERKMQKEQP

>member
-1 MDEPNLP
+1 MEAGARFFRFLVAVPAMDEPNLP
-8 RMLSSLDD
+8 RMLSSLND

-89 WARKTAMDAALEY
+89 WARKTAMDAALEC
-102 ARSRRWPLERVLL
+102 ARSRPWPLERVLL

-173 NVPSGMFPQETV
+173 DVPSGMFPQETV

-313 LNKGLEGQWAS
+313 LNKGVEGQWAS

-343 PDLYDLLCRGIAEE
+343 PDLYDFLCGPEVPDGLCR
-357 KLWDGGLPA
+357 
-366 AGDFP
+366 
-371 AGKPLLG
+371 PL
-378 RFPVGDVCGEPK
+378 
-390 AADGARQRAAEAGC
+390 AR
-404 PDCLPAVGLNATGGN
+404 
-419 AALWKKF
+419 KF

-472 YVQDDRRDWLNLREL
+472 YVQDNRQDWLNLREL

-497 DRVSVEVFEADDRQL
+497 RVSVGVFEADDRQL

-535 MQGRGLDAGNAGG
+535 MQGKGQDAGKAGG

-574 LFLCERKMQKEQL
+574 LFLCERKMQKEQP

>member
-48 NEAAFRQLE
+48 NEATFRQLE

-102 ARSRRWPLERVLL
+102 ARSRPWPLERVLL

-190 SSGPAHAGLS
+190 SSGPAHAGSS

-207 LDVNGAGSD
+207 LDVRGAGSD

-343 PDLYDLLCRGIAEE
+343 PDLYGFLCGPEVPDGLCR
-357 KLWDGGLPA
+357 
-366 AGDFP
+366 
-371 AGKPLLG
+371 PL
-378 RFPVGDVCGEPK
+378 
-390 AADGARQRAAEAGC
+390 AR
-404 PDCLPAVGLNATGGN
+404 
-419 AALWKKF
+419 KF
-426 DFWGAAFGSDWWKP
+426 DFWTSAFGEGWWKP

-472 YVQDDRRDWLNLREL
+472 YVQDDRQDWLNLREL

-497 DRVSVEVFEADDRQL
+497 DRVSVEVFEANDRQL

-520 QRLAALTGIGAVEAG
+520 RRLAALAGIGAGEAG
-535 MQGRGLDAGNAGG
+535 MRGRGLDAGNAGG

-574 LFLCERKMQKEQL
+574 LFLCERKMQKEQP